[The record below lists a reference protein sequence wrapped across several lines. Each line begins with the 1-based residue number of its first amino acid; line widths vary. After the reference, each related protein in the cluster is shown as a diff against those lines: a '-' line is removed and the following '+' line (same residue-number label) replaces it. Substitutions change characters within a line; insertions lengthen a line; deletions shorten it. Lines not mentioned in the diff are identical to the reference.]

1 MKWVGMGWN
10 RNLAHS
16 RELKNIQNGQ
26 RNRATCLLAD
36 TGKRLWKFD
45 LRTLDDLFLL
55 LCFFSFVLEF
65 VEERREGHEMG
76 YAVSCIIFF
85 SGGSEGGREIPQVT
99 EWKIVNIDLT

>member
-1 MKWVGMGWN
+1 MGMGWN

-16 RELKNIQNGQ
+16 RELKNRQNGQ

-36 TGKRLWKFD
+36 IGKRLWKLD

-55 LCFFSFVLEF
+55 LYFFSFVLDF
-65 VEERREGHEMG
+65 VEERREGHEMR

-85 SGGSEGGREIPQVT
+85 SGGRERRRYH
-99 EWKIVNIDLT
+99 K